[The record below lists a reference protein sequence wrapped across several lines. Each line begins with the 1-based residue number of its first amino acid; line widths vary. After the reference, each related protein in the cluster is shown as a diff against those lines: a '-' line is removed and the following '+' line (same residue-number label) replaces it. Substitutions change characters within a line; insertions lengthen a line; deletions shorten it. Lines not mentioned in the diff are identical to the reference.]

1 MVVFYRRMPRFDY
14 LKPGSLGEV
23 LDLLDGAENGQF
35 RVFAGGTDLMAQ
47 LKAREIEAPA
57 TVIDLKGM
65 DELSRMDYDATDGL
79 CMGATVTVSEVAAS
93 PLIAEKYPALAQ
105 GAREIASLQV
115 QNRATIAGNICN
127 AVASADSAPPLLA
140 LGAKLV
146 LVRRDGE
153 RTVDLTDFFTGP
165 GRTVLAPDEVVR
177 EIRLPP
183 PPDGALS
190 VYLKLAPRGRM
201 DLAWVGVAVA
211 AQMEKGRARALR
223 IGLGAVAPT
232 PIRARRAEE
241 VLHGQKLEPD
251 TVEEAA
257 RMASSEVS
265 PRADSFRA
273 SAEYRRRMVQVL
285 VRRAVG
291 RLAA

>member
-65 DELSRMDYDATDGL
+65 DELSRLEYDETDGL
-79 CMGATVTVSEVAAS
+79 CMGATVTVAEVAAS
-93 PLIAEKYPALAQ
+93 PLIAEKYPALGQ

-146 LVRRDGE
+146 LVRRGGE

-183 PPDGALS
+183 PPAGALS

-201 DLAWVGVAVA
+201 DLAWVGVAA
-211 AQMEKGRARALR
+211 AGQIEKGRVRALR

-251 TVEEAA
+251 TIEAAA
-257 RMASSEVS
+257 RMASGEVS
-265 PRADSFRA
+265 PREDSFRA

-285 VRRAVG
+285 VRRAID